1 MIKTRILTLVAL
13 GIFLISGCDPDMKR
27 GDKYERPE
35 WLAGKVYTQLL
46 DQPDLSTFAE
56 CVALSGYDTIIDRS
70 GSYTIFAPNNEAFT
84 AWFQK
89 HPIYNGLGDIP
100 GQELDKLV
108 KYHIVQNPWSKAQ
121 LRSLDVWG
129 WIDTLDINNDE
140 PRGFKRETLL
150 LEKNRKL
157 GIGYNEADKDIQ
169 IVDTLESDWY
179 RMFLTDSRKYVPI
192 FFKGYFDIYDL
203 STDDYHFY
211 FDRSIESGDD
221 LYFAGA
227 KILGDEIFA
236 ENGFVYNVDKVVDPL
251 QNAYELLETA
261 SEGKSY
267 TQFLNLLNRFPEFR
281 YNEARTFDQ
290 PGAEEGFVV
299 DSLFDL
305 TYPELAFDI
314 LNEETTAPRGTFG
327 LPGNVSIRYH
337 HGMVAPTNE
346 ALDRFI
352 TDYLVGTGKWGDLE
366 SAPKHIKRIIANTHL
381 STNPVYPTDL
391 ENGFYNGEDDR
402 VMVDLA
408 NVVHKQYGSNC
419 TFMGVDEAIIP
430 RAFKS
435 VTGPIYQ
442 QRGYSFSMF
451 AIEDAG
457 LLAALKRESED
468 YMFFVESDAD
478 CQQDSSL
485 LYDYSS
491 ESFFLYQGSGLSA
504 QRYGV
509 NTNELRT
516 LILNHIGTRNPR
528 GIARKE
534 FIKNLAGN
542 YLVINNETGEVKG
555 TAPTTVGYKGEIQ
568 TADIPRQIS
577 EDADNGISYEIDNW
591 YSFSATNLY
600 LKISGEYPGFHDLL
614 KKAGLSKDKEYR
626 YTFISDNENYTIF
639 VPSDSALN
647 AARADTL
654 NQEDLRRLLLLHF
667 VQGELIF
674 TDGDKLPAYYETTR
688 IDESSTEFTTVFSK
702 IYVEPGYD
710 VITIPDKSGNDY
722 LTINESDGTTN
733 IMTGISLGEGTE
745 VFPMVLINTVIHETD
760 RVLNYEDLD
769 SN

>member
-1 MIKTRILTLVAL
+1 MIKPKPIVLLFLLGLILL
-13 GIFLISGCDPDMKR
+13 GCDPELKR
-27 GDKYERPE
+27 VDKYARPD

-46 DQPDLSTFAE
+46 EQPDLSTFAQ
-56 CVALSGYDTIIDRS
+56 CVELSGYDTIIDRS

-84 AWFQK
+84 IWFQQ
-89 HPIYNGLGDIP
+89 HPIYNIVEDIP
-100 GQELDKLV
+100 DDELDELV
-108 KYHIVQNPWSKAQ
+108 KYHIVQNPWSKVQ

-157 GIGYNEADKDIQ
+157 GIEYNEADKDIQ
-169 IVDTLESDWY
+169 IVDTLESNWH
-179 RMFLTDSRKYVPI
+179 RVFLTDSRKYVPI
-192 FFKGYFDIYDL
+192 FFKEYFDIYNL
-203 STDDYHFY
+203 SVDDYQFY
-211 FDRSIESGDD
+211 FDRPIESSDD

-227 KILGDEIFA
+227 KIIGDEIFA
-236 ENGFVYNVDKVVDPL
+236 ENGFVYNVDQVVDPL
-251 QNAYELLETA
+251 QNAFELLETDA
-261 SEGKSY
+261 GDGSY
-267 TQFLNLLNRFPEFR
+267 SQFLDLVNRFPEFI
-281 YNEARTFDQ
+281 YNEDKTFDQ
-290 PGAEEGFVV
+290 PGADEGFVV

-327 LPGNVSIRYH
+327 LPSNVAIRYH

-346 ALDRFI
+346 ALDKFI
-352 TDYLVGTGKWGDLE
+352 IDYLVGAGKWGNLE
-366 SAPKHIKRIIANTHL
+366 NAPRHIKRIIANTHL
-381 STNPVYPTDL
+381 STNPIYPTDL
-391 ENGFYNGEDDR
+391 DNGFYNGEDDR
-402 VMVDLA
+402 VTVDPA

-457 LLAALKRESED
+457 LLPALKREFED

-478 CQQDSSL
+478 CQADSSL

-491 ESFFLYQGSGLSA
+491 ESFFLYQGSGDAA

-528 GIARKE
+528 GFARKE

-542 YLVINNETGEVKG
+542 YLVVNNETGEVKG
-555 TAPTTVGYKGEIQ
+555 TAPTTVGYKGAIQ

-577 EDADNGISYEIDNW
+577 ENADNGISYEIDNW

-600 LKISGEYPGFHDLL
+600 LKISAEYPGFHSLL
-614 KKAGLSKDKEYR
+614 QKAGLSKDKEYR
-626 YTFISDNENYTIF
+626 YIFISNNENYTVF

-647 AARADTL
+647 AIRADTL
-654 NQEDLRRLLLLHF
+654 NQEDLQRLLLLHF
-667 VQGELIF
+667 VQGDLIF
-674 TDGDKLPAYYETTR
+674 TDGDKTPGYYETTR
-688 IDESSTEFTTVFSK
+688 IDESSTEFTTIFSK
-702 IYVEPGYD
+702 IYLEPGYD
-710 VITIPDKSGNDY
+710 VITIPDKSGTDY
-722 LTINESDGTTN
+722 MTINESDGTTN

-745 VFPMVLINTVIHETD
+745 VFPVVLINTVIHEID
-760 RVLNYEDLD
+760 GVLLYEDLD

>member
-1 MIKTRILTLVAL
+1 MIRLKPIVLLFLFGLILL
-13 GIFLISGCDPDMKR
+13 GCDPEFKR
-27 GDKYERPE
+27 MDKYARPD

-46 DQPDLSTFAE
+46 DQPDLSTFAH
-56 CVALSGYDTIIDRS
+56 CVELSGYDTIIDRS

-84 AWFQK
+84 TWFQH
-89 HPIYNGLGDIP
+89 HPIYNGVDDIP
-100 GQELDKLV
+100 NDELDKLV
-108 KYHIVQNPWSKAQ
+108 KYHIVQNPWSKVQ

-150 LEKNRKL
+150 FEKNRKL
-157 GIGYNEADKDIQ
+157 GIEYNEVDKDVR
-169 IVDTLESDWY
+169 IVDTLESNWY
-179 RMFLTDSRKYVPI
+179 RMYLTDSRKYVPI
-192 FFKGYFDIYDL
+192 FFKGYFDIYNL
-203 STDDYHFY
+203 SVDDYQFY
-211 FDRSIESGDD
+211 FDRSIEGADD

-227 KILGDEIFA
+227 KIIGDEIFA
-236 ENGFVYNVDKVVDPL
+236 ENGFVYNVDKVVEPL
-251 QNAYELLETA
+251 QNGYELLETEA
-261 SEGKSY
+261 ENKSFS
-267 TQFLNLLNRFPEFR
+267 QFLDLLNRFPEFR
-281 YNEARTFDQ
+281 YNEDKTFDQ

-352 TDYLVGTGKWGDLE
+352 NDYLVGAGKWGDLE

-381 STNPVYPTDL
+381 STNPIYPTDL
-391 ENGFYNGEDDR
+391 DNGFYNGEDDR
-402 VMVDLA
+402 VTVDLA
-408 NVVHKQYGSNC
+408 DIVHKQYGSNC
-419 TFMGVDEAIIP
+419 TFMGVDRAIIP

-457 LLAALKRESED
+457 LLPALKRESED
-468 YMFFVESDAD
+468 YMLFVESDAD
-478 CQQDSSL
+478 CQEDSSL

-542 YLVINNETGEVKG
+542 YLVVNNVTGEVRG

-568 TADIPRQIS
+568 IADIPRKIS
-577 EDADNGISYEIDNW
+577 EDADNGNSFEIDNW

-600 LKISGEYPGFHDLL
+600 LKISGEYPGFHSLL
-614 KKAGLSKDKEYR
+614 QKAGLSKDKEYR
-626 YTFISDNENYTIF
+626 YTFISNNENYTVF

-647 AARADTL
+647 AVRADTL
-654 NQEDLRRLLLLHF
+654 NREDLQRLLLLHF
-667 VQGELIF
+667 VQGALIF
-674 TDGDKLPAYYETTR
+674 TDGDKLPGYYETTR
-688 IDESSTEFTTVFSK
+688 IDESSTEFSTVFSQ
-702 IYVEPGYD
+702 IYVEPGID
-710 VITIPDKSGNDY
+710 VITIPDGSGTDF
-722 LTINESDGTTN
+722 LSVNESDGATN

-745 VFPMVLINTVIHETD
+745 VFPIVLINTVIHETD
-760 RVLNYEDLD
+760 RVLIYEDLD